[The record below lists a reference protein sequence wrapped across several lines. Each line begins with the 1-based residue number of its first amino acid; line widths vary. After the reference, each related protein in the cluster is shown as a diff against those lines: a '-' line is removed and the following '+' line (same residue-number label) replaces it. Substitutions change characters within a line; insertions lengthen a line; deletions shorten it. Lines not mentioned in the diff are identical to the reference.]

1 MNQRIYSALLA
12 LVLCACAPITLTPDS
27 PVVRAAIAHAQ
38 TTVTQQAKDNAQ
50 ISLTLTALPPT
61 YTAVAL
67 TQGAAQLAA
76 TRGSGAA
83 TATQVWANTQSA
95 LAAVATLDA
104 AQLLRLQ
111 SNGEQ
116 GVVMTRTA
124 GQANAEAAR
133 YRAYSVAWGV
143 IGWGGSIAVVI
154 VILGA
159 ALRVAGPSL
168 LHFGAALAEQIR
180 ARGTAYATGR
190 EADATYTLKASQ
202 GWAARELARQGGTAA
217 QRRASIAPAQQISIG
232 PEYREAIDAL
242 KACAD
247 IVGPKS
253 RFLPKADEMS
263 GPIRAALDPLKG
275 NGLISVQRGRRGGLY
290 LSRHL
295 TLGELISDL
304 ENGFIPLPSPD
315 SGAVENAGNV
325 PIQAL

>member
-1 MNQRIYSALLA
+1 MTRAFILSALFLS
-12 LVLCACAPITLTPDS
+12 ACSPVTLTPDS
-27 PVVRAAIAHAQ
+27 PVMRAAIAHAQ
-38 TTVTQQAKDNAQ
+38 TTVTQQAKDNVQ

-67 TQGAAQLAA
+67 TQGAANLAA

-124 GQANAEAAR
+124 GQAKSEESKYKAQAM
-133 YRAYSVAWGV
+133 
-143 IGWGGSIAVVI
+143 GWYILILGGSMAACI

-168 LHFGAALAEQIR
+168 IHFGAALAEQIK
-180 ARGTAYATGR
+180 ARGAAYAVGR

-202 GWAARELARQGGTAA
+202 GWAARELAKQGGTAA

-253 RFLPKADEMS
+253 RFLPKADELS

-295 TLGELISDL
+295 TLGELIDDL
-304 ENGFIPLPSPD
+304 ERGYIPLPSPD
-315 SGAVENAGNV
+315 GRAVESAGNV

>member
-1 MNQRIYSALLA
+1 MNKKFAAALLA
-12 LVLCACAPITLTPDS
+12 LALCACTPATLSTEP
-27 PVVRAAIAHAQ
+27 PVVRAAIAQAYA
-38 TTVTQQAKDNAQ
+38 TTTQQAKENANTE
-50 ISLTLTALPPT
+50 LTLTALPPT

-159 ALRVAGPSL
+159 ALRMAGPSL

-202 GWAARELARQGGTAA
+202 GWAARELARQGGTVA
-217 QRRASIAPAQQISIG
+217 QRRVSIAPAPAPTLA

-242 KACAD
+242 KSCAD

-290 LSRHL
+290 LTRHL
-295 TLGELISDL
+295 TIGDLIAELES
-304 ENGFIPLPSPD
+304 GVIPLPPGE